1 MTQFA
6 MSEYVKDVS
15 APARWKVINYP
26 KRDDSADQGNLTADA
41 MDEAVEEGGSD
52 AEPDC

>member
-1 MTQFA
+1 

-15 APARWKVINYP
+15 APAGWKVINYP
-26 KRDDSADQGNLTADA
+26 KKEESADQGNLTADA
-41 MDEAVEEGGSD
+41 MDEGVEDGGSD